1 MIYKESLIIKDS
13 PVLLQIKEVY
23 VNQTTWKDKA
33 SESLKICCKFTSGLL
48 QLLKGMEKKLN

>member
-23 VNQTTWKDKA
+23 VNQTTWKYKA
-33 SESLKICCKFTSGLL
+33 SESSKICCKFTSGLL
-48 QLLKGMEKKLN
+48 QLGNEKKLN

>member
-33 SESLKICCKFTSGLL
+33 SESSKICCKFTSGLL
-48 QLLKGMEKKLN
+48 QLGNEKKLN